1 MQGAQQVGGGLGY
14 VRMCAWTAGARE
26 KAHKL
31 EERPPCN
38 QGGAGGLRKSRFSRT
53 CERSTK
59 GQEALATGMD
69 LVVVQMTKKLLA
81 LAAFL
86 KVRISTCGRQPKV
99 AFSAAC
105 APFFGT

>member
-1 MQGAQQVGGGLGY
+1 
-14 VRMCAWTAGARE
+14 
-26 KAHKL
+26 
-31 EERPPCN
+31 
-38 QGGAGGLRKSRFSRT
+38 
-53 CERSTK
+53 
-59 GQEALATGMD
+59 MD